1 MWGVVMRGGFENF
14 VGLRGVR
21 EFVVGVEDSARS
33 LGSDDVTVLCI
44 ECGKDNFHMIFKAKS
59 TLNIPKCLNA
69 IKTITSRKLKENSR
83 K

>member
-1 MWGVVMRGGFENF
+1 MGCCDAWWFWKLCWFE
-14 VGLRGVR
+14 GVR

-33 LGSDDVTVLCI
+33 LGSGDVTVLCI
-44 ECGKDNFHMIFKAKS
+44 ECDKDNFHMIFKAKS
-59 TLNIPKCLNA
+59 TLNIPKYLNA